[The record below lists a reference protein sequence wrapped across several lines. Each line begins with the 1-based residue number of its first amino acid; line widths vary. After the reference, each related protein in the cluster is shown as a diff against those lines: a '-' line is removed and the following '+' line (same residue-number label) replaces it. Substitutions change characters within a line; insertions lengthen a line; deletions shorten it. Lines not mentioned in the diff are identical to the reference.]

1 MSRMAA
7 QQALNPKCPQCGG
20 PVVLPEGAAYAD
32 CKFCGTESFVDLNG
46 ALIHQVIRKTVRASR
61 VPGLLKA
68 RAREAG
74 FTDATVVQLKLVN
87 EPIWEIESPDG
98 RRTCIGA
105 RPGPEGRFDQVRLP
119 GGERAFVGP
128 ADRDRAAEWEEP
140 ELAPES
146 LPEVA
151 ARATGRPVALKT
163 LRLIHHPLYRG
174 VIRVDEKAS
183 TFQMDAVSGELI
195 DVDWPARPRY
205 SRRNRAWLASAIMIA
220 VAALTP
226 AQVAAP
232 AVLVIGLFF
241 MLTLSRAAEP
251 KKATR

>member
-1 MSRMAA
+1 MAA
-7 QQALNPKCPQCGG
+7 RQALNPKCPQCGG
-20 PVVLPEGAAYAD
+20 PVEVPEGVAYAH
-32 CKFCGTESFVDLNG
+32 CKFCGTESFVDLSG

-74 FTDATVVQLKLVN
+74 YPDATIVRLKLVN

-98 RRTCIGA
+98 RRVCIGA

-119 GGERAFVGP
+119 GGERAFVQQEE
-128 ADRDRAAEWEEP
+128 RDSAAEWEEP

-151 ARATGRPVALKT
+151 ARATGRPVAVKT
-163 LRLIHHPLYRG
+163 IRLIHHPIYKGL
-174 VIRVDEKAS
+174 IRAGEKTS

-195 DVDWPARPRY
+195 DVDWPVRPRY
-205 SRRNRAWLASAIMIA
+205 SRRNRAWLASTIMIA
-220 VAALTP
+220 VAALLP
-226 AQVAAP
+226 AKFAAP
-232 AVLVIGLFF
+232 AVLVIGLYF
-241 MLTLSRAAEP
+241 MLALSRAGKP
-251 KKATR
+251 KKATA